1 MNKKGRRSFGYI
13 RKLPSKL
20 HQASYVGPD
29 GARYYA
35 PRPFIA
41 KADAEGFLAHELTL
55 INKGEWIAPP
65 SRKKESDTNVPTIRD
80 VFEEFLELR
89 TTRNGN
95 PLRRNTKDLYRN
107 LMFGRMEVWL
117 DVPLDEISVENFK
130 KWYMGLQA
138 EGKKTTASKCYTLMR
153 SILNWSVER
162 GLILQNPVLIQG
174 GYTTSTGRET
184 SILNDA
190 QIRQLAG
197 VIQPDLSFAVLLAAY
212 GGLRFSEFSALE
224 RRDFIFGED
233 EEGKYLGVQVTRGV
247 TKASRRELV
256 EAGTKYELVVD
267 DTKSQM
273 STRTIYLPPVL
284 IGEAEEHLAQFVGPS
299 PRSLVFGAGPER
311 DQHMT
316 YDYFE
321 YRYSKAKTAIG
332 CGDVRATI
340 HSLRSFGATR
350 YANSGANLIELSEW
364 LGDSSIEAVKRYIRT
379 SGRQRSIANK
389 MMPEE

>member
-55 INKGEWIAPP
+55 INKGEWISPAN
-65 SRKKESDTNVPTIRD
+65 RKKESEAEIPTVRQ

-89 TTRNGN
+89 TTRQGT

-107 LMFGRMEVWL
+107 LMFGQMKIWL
-117 DVPLDEISVENFK
+117 DLPLDEITLESFK
-130 KWYMGLQA
+130 KFYLRLQA

-153 SILNWSVER
+153 SVLNWSVEK
-162 GLILQNPVLIQG
+162 GLIVGHPVLIQG
-174 GYTTSTGRET
+174 GYTTSTGRES
-184 SILNDA
+184 SILTDV
-190 QIRQLAG
+190 QIRELAG
-197 VIQPDLSFAVLLAAY
+197 KMQADLSLAVMLAAY
-212 GGLRFSEFSALE
+212 GGLRFSEFSALQ
-224 RRDFIFGED
+224 RRDLIFGED
-233 EEGKYLGVQVTRGV
+233 GDGEYLAVEVNRGV
-247 TKASRRELV
+247 TKATKREPV
-256 EAGTKYELVVD
+256 EAGRKYELVVD
-267 DTKSQM
+267 DTKSDW
-273 STRTIYLPPVL
+273 SKRTIYLPPAL
-284 IGEAEEHLAQFVGPS
+284 IGQVKAHLATFVGAS
-299 PRSLVFGAGPER
+299 PKSLVFGVATDR
-311 DQHMT
+311 SQHMT

-321 YRYSKAKTAIG
+321 HRYSQAKKAIG
-332 CGDVRATI
+332 CSDVRATI
-340 HSLRSFGATR
+340 HSLRSFGATL

-364 LGDSSIEAVKRYIRT
+364 LGDSSIEAVKRYIKT
-379 SGRQRSIANK
+379 SRRQRSIAEK

>member
-1 MNKKGRRSFGYI
+1 
-13 RKLPSKL
+13 L

-55 INKGEWIAPP
+55 INKREWISPP
-65 SRKKESDTNVPTIRD
+65 NRKKESEVEVPTVRQ

-89 TTRNGN
+89 TTRKGT

-107 LMFGRMEVWL
+107 LMFGQMNIWL
-117 DVPLDEISVENFK
+117 DVTLDEITLDSFK
-130 KWYMGLQA
+130 KWYMRLQA

-153 SILNWSVER
+153 SILNWSVET
-162 GLILQNPVLIQG
+162 GLMREHPVLIPG
-174 GYTTSTGRET
+174 GYTTSTGRES
-184 SILNDA
+184 SILTDG

-197 VIQPDLSFAVLLAAY
+197 EIEPDLSLAVLFAAY
-212 GGLRFSEFSALE
+212 GGLRFSEFSALQ
-224 RRDFIFGED
+224 RSDLIFGED
-233 EEGKYLGVQVTRGV
+233 NQGRYLGVEVNRGV
-247 TKASRRELV
+247 TKATRSDSADAR
-256 EAGTKYELVVD
+256 TKYELVVD
-267 DTKSQM
+267 DTKSEM
-273 STRTIYLPPVL
+273 SARTVFLPTAL
-284 IGEAEEHLAQFVGPS
+284 IAETERHLAQFVGTS
-299 PRSLVFGAGPER
+299 SKALVFGMGPER
-311 DQHMT
+311 SQHMT

-321 YRYSKAKTAIG
+321 YRYSKAKKAIG

-379 SGRQRSIANK
+379 SGRQRSIAEK